1 MTRPPLL
8 EIAARAGSRFL
19 RDHGFSH
26 AAAVAYF
33 SLLSL
38 PPFLYLALTFLE
50 ALLPE
55 RGSREASLAA
65 LAGFLPMVAVPVFRT
80 LAERLPQGNGL
91 FWIAL
96 PALLWAGTTA
106 FSAFELAVNVAFG
119 TAHRRRF
126 WLSRLKAFVAVS
138 GIALMLAFATLWNQF
153 LDELAKR
160 GLGSGEPWFGP
171 AASRLSEIAAFL
183 MAYGAFVVL
192 YKLLP
197 RGRVAWRAT
206 SRAAVPAV
214 LLWEGARL
222 VFGGL
227 LLRSP
232 VYGLLTGTLAGVVTL
247 LVWIYVAVALAL
259 YGAEVAALLNGN
271 RRDAPAAPSADP
283 YFP

>member
-1 MTRPPLL
+1 MISIRPLG
-8 EIAARAGSRFL
+8 IAAAAGSRFL

-38 PPFLYLALTFLE
+38 PPFLYLAATVLE
-50 ALLPE
+50 AALPE
-55 RGSREASLAA
+55 RGSGEASLAA
-65 LAGFLPMVAVPVFRT
+65 LEGFLPAVAVPVFRT
-80 LAERLPQGNGL
+80 LVGRLPEGSGL
-91 FWIAL
+91 FWIAV
-96 PALLWAGTTA
+96 PALVWAATTA

-126 WLSRLKAFVAVS
+126 WLSRLKAFATVS
-138 GIALMLAFATLWNQF
+138 GIAVVLGGATLWNQF
-153 LDELAKR
+153 LGRLEGWGGAAD
-160 GLGSGEPWFGP
+160 GSILGPI
-171 AASRLSEIAAFL
+171 ASRVSEIGAFF
-183 MAYGAFVVL
+183 AVYGGFVVL

-197 RGRVAWRAT
+197 RGKVAWGA
-206 SRAAVPAV
+206 SAKGAIPAV

-232 VYGLLTGTLAGVVTL
+232 LYGLLTGTLAGTVTL

-271 RRDAPAAPSADP
+271 RPHGATPHDNPYDP
-283 YFP
+283 